1 MRLTMYTDY
10 SLRTLLY
17 LSLTDNKKLTTIQEI
32 SDAYHISKNHLMKV
46 THQLGKM
53 GYIETVQG
61 RNGGIRLKVKPEELN
76 IGEIARQTE
85 DDFHLVECFSNNN
98 QCVITPACQLR
109 HVLHEALVA
118 FIQVLDQ
125 YTIADIIAQPD
136 MYKPLLQL
144 EDIDK

>member
-61 RNGGIRLKVKPEELN
+61 RNGGIRLKVKPEQLN

-109 HVLHEALVA
+109 HILHEALVA

-125 YTIADIIAQPD
+125 YTIADVIAQPD
-136 MYKPLLQL
+136 MYKTLLQL

>member
-17 LSLTDNKKLTTIQEI
+17 LSLTDNKQLTTIQEI

-61 RNGGIRLKVKPEELN
+61 RNGGIRLKVKPEQLN

-125 YTIADIIAQPD
+125 YTIADVIAQPD
-136 MYKPLLQL
+136 MYKTLLQL
-144 EDIDK
+144 EDTDK

>member
-17 LSLTDNKKLTTIQEI
+17 LSLTDNKQLTTIQEI

-61 RNGGIRLKVKPEELN
+61 RNGGIRLKVKPEQLN

-125 YTIADIIAQPD
+125 YTIADVIAQPD
-136 MYKPLLQL
+136 MYKTLLQL

>member
-61 RNGGIRLKVKPEELN
+61 RNGGIRLKVKPEQLN

-125 YTIADIIAQPD
+125 YTIADVIAQPD
-136 MYKPLLQL
+136 MYKTLLQL
-144 EDIDK
+144 EDTDK

>member
-17 LSLTDNKKLTTIQEI
+17 LSLTDNKQLTTIQEI

-61 RNGGIRLKVKPEELN
+61 RKGGIRLKVKPEQLN

-125 YTIADIIAQPD
+125 YTIADVIAQPD
-136 MYKPLLQL
+136 MYKTLLQL